1 LNPVEI
7 HDNSLRN
14 WIKLDAGGNPPM
26 HIDENKKFDKRSI
39 DRKIR
44 EGSLPRKEYKDYLA
58 SLPDVSDKVY
68 DPEQDAEEEGKS
80 K

>member
-1 LNPVEI
+1 
-7 HDNSLRN
+7 
-14 WIKLDAGGNPPM
+14 M
-26 HIDENKKFDKRSI
+26 HTDESKKFDKRSI

-68 DPEQDAEEEGKS
+68 EPEQDAQEEGKS

>member
-1 LNPVEI
+1 
-7 HDNSLRN
+7 
-14 WIKLDAGGNPPM
+14 M

-58 SLPDVSDKVY
+58 GLPDVSDKIY
-68 DPEQDAEEEGKS
+68 DPGQDAQEEGKS